1 MLLVH
6 SVNDIR
12 IGILFPDGHDNLHV
26 GHVNAL
32 RTEIQL
38 FFGQIG
44 RAVVRPDIPFQVILR
59 RLFEPGQRDR
69 INIVF
74 GIINAILRFAVLR
87 TRSPLGIP
95 THAHRFD
102 TGPPCHTCHFHRLVE
117 HVATHDLDF
126 RTLAVGRKLHLAAER
141 RLPVPAARIAACVI
155 FGLGSKP
162 VNFDRHPRTG
172 QGNGLFGSRRRVFR
186 PADADLGLCRFIII
200 FHLDIGHHIGHGH
213 HPYLRRRHGTSPV
226 PAEQLAYLLACGQQQ
241 RQQKQ
246 RHYAF
251 HLLHTLRL
259 FTRFRAAKLSFSSP
273 SVNIII
279 KNRTAT
285 EKMHGHRQTKAVRET
300 HVSRTAESYRKEPEG
315 YFLTSVSQ

>member
-1 MLLVH
+1 M
-6 SVNDIR
+6 
-12 IGILFPDGHDNLHV
+12 
-26 GHVNAL
+26 
-32 RTEIQL
+32 
-38 FFGQIG
+38 
-44 RAVVRPDIPFQVILR
+44 R
-59 RLFEPGQRDR
+59 RLTEAGHGRPVKVVPGIVRTKPELP
-69 INIVF
+69 VF
-74 GIINAILRFAVLR
+74 GAGR
-87 TRSPLGIP
+87 TVGIP
-95 THAHRFD
+95 AHADLLDAGAPCPAHHLNGLVVHRETLNRYF
-102 TGPPCHTCHFHRLVE
+102 GP
-117 HVATHDLDF
+117 
-126 RTLAVGRKLHLAAER
+126 LAVGRKLHLAAER
-141 RLPVPAARIAACVI
+141 RLTVPAARIAACVI

-186 PADADLGLCRFIII
+186 PADADLGPCRFIII

-285 EKMHGHRQTKAVRET
+285 ENAQPPATKPDPGT
-300 HVSRTAESYRKEPEG
+300 CVSRTAESYRKEPKG